1 MPTIDATVGG
11 PNANSYLTQ
20 AEANAYFDTRP
31 PLPTPWQTTGD
42 PAIRLIIQATR
53 VFDAL
58 AQPFKTLFVD
68 TGRVYYRVRPMW
80 TGVAAGGTQRLAWPR
95 AGMFDQNGYA
105 ISPAIIPQ
113 TLKDATA
120 ELAGQLGITD
130 RTLDNDVIIQGIK
143 SVRAGS
149 VGVSFKDDIMAQVI
163 PDFVY
168 NMIPITW
175 LTEETYEPAIPA
187 IFDVIGGDLA

>member
-1 MPTIDATVGG
+1 
-11 PNANSYLTQ
+11 
-20 AEANAYFDTRP
+20 
-31 PLPTPWQTTGD
+31 
-42 PAIRLIIQATR
+42 
-53 VFDAL
+53 
-58 AQPFKTLFVD
+58 
-68 TGRVYYRVRPMW
+68 
-80 TGVAAGGTQRLAWPR
+80 
-95 AGMFDQNGYA
+95 MFDQNGFA
-105 ISPAIIPQ
+105 ISPAVIPQ

-120 ELAGQLGITD
+120 ELAGQLGIQD